1 MNDQT
6 QAPPYS
12 PTTVEL
18 LKKFWTIDNVMAA
31 WVAAETKLQ
40 EVKLEE
46 MLLRKAVF
54 EVKFPGIPEG
64 THRVPLANGYQLKA
78 VGKLNYNLANKEGQ
92 TEKAL
97 EELEKLGPKGAF
109 LADRLVK
116 WSPELSITEY
126 RQLEPQYKAII
137 DTVLT
142 VKPAAPTLEIEPPKV
157 EK

>member
-1 MNDQT
+1 MTDQT
-6 QAPPYS
+6 QAPTYS

-18 LKKFWTIDNVMAA
+18 LKKFWTIDNIMAA
-31 WVAAETKLQ
+31 WVQAETKLQ
-40 EVKLEE
+40 EVKLDE

-54 EVKFPGIPEG
+54 EVKFPNIQEG

-78 VGKLNYNLANKEGQ
+78 VGKLNYKLANKQGE
-92 TEKAL
+92 TEKVL
-97 EELEKLGPKGAF
+97 EELEKTGNKGAF

-126 RQLEPQYKAII
+126 RQLDPQYKTII
-137 DTVLT
+137 DKVLT
-142 VKPAAPTLEIEPPKV
+142 VTPGAPTLEIEEPKV